1 MIQRIQTVYL
11 FLGALL
17 AAVLPFIF
25 SLWSDANGKEVMAA
39 AQPFYLF
46 AFLGSAALSL
56 VAIFLF
62 KNRQLQTV
70 INRLHIILNF
80 ILLGVFV
87 YRSLTVSGDEA
98 LSEKGIGMLI
108 PICSIVFLVLAN
120 RAIRE
125 DELLVKSA
133 DRLR

>member
-1 MIQRIQTVYL
+1 MIQRIQSVYL

-17 AAVLPFIF
+17 SAVLPFIF
-25 SLWSDANGKEVMAA
+25 SLWRDASGSEVMAVA
-39 AQPFYLF
+39 LPFYLG
-46 AFLGSAALSL
+46 AFLGSAALSI
-56 VAIFLF
+56 VAIFFF

-70 INRLHIILNF
+70 LNRLNIILNF

-108 PICSIVFLVLAN
+108 PICSIVFLVLSN